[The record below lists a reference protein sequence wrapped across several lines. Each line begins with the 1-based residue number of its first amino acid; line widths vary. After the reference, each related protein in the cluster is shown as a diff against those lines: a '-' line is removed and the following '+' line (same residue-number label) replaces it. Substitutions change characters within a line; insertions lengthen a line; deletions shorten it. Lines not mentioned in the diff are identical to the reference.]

1 MPYAQR
7 SLLHILLAAVLLSL
21 SPPLR
26 AEHPPRTLASPR
38 GDLPKD
44 AEAVPSVSLSLEQ
57 VVALARAEAPNV
69 ALARAFVSIG
79 RSAYAGARLS
89 PIVNPS
95 LEVFVDRG
103 LTGTKDVTVQ
113 SNVWIPFEVSGQREL
128 RVAEADALVALQEAN
143 LVDAR
148 AVAASDAV
156 RAYGGV
162 VVADARL
169 RTLAGIVEVSRAEAD
184 VYRARLAAGDATAP
198 DVTLA
203 EVELARNSV
212 ALTESRADMIRALTE
227 LNRLTGL
234 RLGAAPS
241 GPLEPPKGEEPAAA
255 EAVAA
260 RAPSVRAS
268 DGEAT
273 YYARARDRQ
282 GREAHPPVSL
292 IVSAGRG
299 DLGEL
304 RFGGGMSFTFPI
316 ARRNQGEQAR
326 ADAERAR
333 ALVERD
339 VKARVIAATLEGLA
353 AERQQVQRALLELE
367 RTAEPAA
374 EAAVTAALERQR
386 AGKGELLSVLIS
398 RRDLSLI
405 KARRLDLVQRE
416 WSIVSDLVRL
426 TGDLP

>member
-1 MPYAQR
+1 MLRVHRPVLR
-7 SLLHILLAAVLLSL
+7 LLVAAALCSL
-21 SPPLR
+21 SPSLR
-26 AEHPPRTLASPR
+26 AEPPPRPSEPPR
-38 GDLPKD
+38 AGAAPG
-44 AEAVPSVSLSLEQ
+44 AEAAPSFALSLEQ
-57 VVALARAEAPNV
+57 VITLAKAEAPNV
-69 ALARAFVSIG
+69 ALARAGVAIG

-89 PIVNPS
+89 PLANPS

-113 SNVWIPFEVSGQREL
+113 SNVWIPVEVSGQRAL
-128 RVAEADALVALQEAN
+128 RIAEADALVALQEAN

-148 AVAASDAV
+148 AIAASDSV
-156 RAYGGV
+156 RAYGGL
-162 VVADARL
+162 VVADARV

-212 ALTESRADMIRALTE
+212 ALTESRADRIRALTE

-234 RLGAAPS
+234 RLAEAPS
-241 GPLEPPKGEEPAAA
+241 GPLEPPPGEEPAAA
-255 EAVAA
+255 DAVAA
-260 RAPSVRAS
+260 RAPSVKAS
-268 DGEAT
+268 EGEAT
-273 YYARARDRQ
+273 YYARSRDRQ
-282 GREAHPPVSL
+282 GREAHPPISL

-304 RFGGGMSFTFPI
+304 RFGGGMSFTFPV

-353 AERQQVQRALLELE
+353 AERQQVQRALVELE

-386 AGKGELLSVLIS
+386 SGKGELLGVLIA